1 MIYGYARVSTTK
13 QAKDGNSLDAQKELL
28 IANGAQKIYADAFTG
43 KTADRPQYKK
53 MIEELQSGDTLI
65 ITKLDRIARSVNQGT
80 AMIDEL
86 LNTGITVNVLN
97 MGKIDNTPTGKLIWT
112 VMLAFAEFERQMIVE
127 RTQEGKRIARTKP
140 GYK

>member
-53 MIEELQSGDTLI
+53 
-65 ITKLDRIARSVNQGT
+65 
-80 AMIDEL
+80 
-86 LNTGITVNVLN
+86 
-97 MGKIDNTPTGKLIWT
+97 
-112 VMLAFAEFERQMIVE
+112 
-127 RTQEGKRIARTKP
+127 
-140 GYK
+140 